1 MNFEG
6 IFLLLGGI
14 GLFLYGINYMSL
26 SLKEAAGDKLRTILS
41 RMTGNGGVSVLV
53 GAGTTALIQSSGA
66 TSVMSIGFV
75 NAGMLTV
82 AQSLYIMLG
91 ANIGTT
97 ITAQI
102 IAFKFETFAPLILF
116 VGMVL
121 YTIRQK
127 TYSQ

>member
-1 MNFEG
+1 MNLEG

-41 RMTGNGGVSVLV
+41 KMTGNGGVSVLV

-102 IAFKFETFAPLILF
+102 IA
-116 VGMVL
+116 
-121 YTIRQK
+121 
-127 TYSQ
+127 